1 MGVQISPSARA
12 LVAQR
17 IERSPAEAE
26 AVGSNP
32 AKRAILRAVSSAVRA
47 PALHAGSRRFKSPTA
62 HFASGGGEVGPEAL
76 ELLVSVVDRGLREGL
91 SARGPDSQ

>member
-1 MGVQISPSARA
+1 MPSLVHTQEVGGSNPLPPTTKKAEVAEWQTRCVQGAVPLRAWEFKSPPRHDIVSPSA

-32 AKRAILRAVSSAVRA
+32 AKRAIL
-47 PALHAGSRRFKSPTA
+47 
-62 HFASGGGEVGPEAL
+62 
-76 ELLVSVVDRGLREGL
+76 
-91 SARGPDSQ
+91 